1 VREIAALLDLRG
13 MRQADYRASIRA
25 AATCAVGTDRG
36 EPIARAVIEDLKERR
51 ITLRPGAEI
60 THADGRDLALP
71 EETVAHPVTR
81 PLSVNNRIAA
91 LRCVRSCCACAIWA

>member
-60 THADGRDLALP
+60 TPQMAATSPFLKKPWL
-71 EETVAHPVTR
+71 TR
-81 PLSVNNRIAA
+81 
-91 LRCVRSCCACAIWA
+91 